1 MHASPALARKPAWR
15 GSFTDLV
22 ELMRAHQWMKNG
34 FVFVGL
40 IFGHAWTQPD
50 MVLAAVLA
58 AAAFSLAASAIYI
71 INDFADLPR
80 ERAHPVMRHRPLASG
95 RVSPHAARALCAGL
109 LAGAAGIGWMA
120 SPAVL
125 AIIAAYVAMN
135 IAYSHS
141 LKHIVVLDVF
151 VIAAGFILRILAG
164 TLGIGITPSQW
175 LLVCSLLLTL
185 FLGFA
190 KRRAELLKSAKSGVA
205 AHRKT
210 LALYSPELLDKYIGI
225 CAGGAIVAYS
235 LYTMSPET
243 ARMHGTANL
252 VYTVPFVVYG
262 IFRYLYLLHAA
273 QAGTDTSRDLVRD
286 RHLIACVLG
295 WLAAT
300 LLLIG

>member
-1 MHASPALARKPAWR
+1 MAVDSALAGRSSLA
-15 GSFTDLV
+15 DLV

-34 FVFVGL
+34 FVFAGL
-40 IFGHAWTQPD
+40 IFGHAWTQPG
-50 MVLAAVLA
+50 MVLAAALA

-71 INDFADLPR
+71 VNDFADLPR
-80 ERAHPVMRHRPLASG
+80 ERAHPLMRHRPLASG
-95 RVSPHAARALCAGL
+95 RVPPHAARVLCAALLGGGGL
-109 LAGAAGIGWMA
+109 LAWLAGPG
-120 SPAVL
+120 VL
-125 AIIAAYVAMN
+125 AIVAAYVAMN
-135 IAYSHS
+135 VAYSHS

-164 TLGIGITPSQW
+164 TLGIGIAPSQW
-175 LLVCSLLLTL
+175 LLLCGLLLTL

-190 KRRAELLKSAKSGVA
+190 KRRAELVKGAT
-205 AHRKT
+205 HRKT
-210 LALYSPELLDKYIGI
+210 LSSYSAGLLDQYIGI
-225 CAGGAIVAYS
+225 CAGGAIIAYS

-243 ARMHGTANL
+243 ARLHGTQNL

-286 RHLIACVLG
+286 RHLIASVLG

-300 LLLIG
+300 LVLIG

>member
-1 MHASPALARKPAWR
+1 MAADASLARKPAR
-15 GSFTDLV
+15 PGAVADLV
-22 ELMRAHQWMKNG
+22 ELMRVHQWMKNG

-80 ERAHPVMRHRPLASG
+80 ERSHPVMRHRPLASG
-95 RVSPHAARALCAGL
+95 RVPLPAARALCGL
-109 LAGAAGIGWMA
+109 LLCTSAVLGWMA
-120 SPAVL
+120 GPVVL

-135 IAYSHS
+135 IAYSHA
-141 LKHIVVLDVF
+141 LKHVVVLDVF

-164 TLGIGITPSQW
+164 TLGIGIAPSQW

-190 KRRAELLKSAKSGVA
+190 KRRAELLKSARSGVA

-210 LALYSPELLDKYIGI
+210 LSLYSPELLDKYIGI
-225 CAGGAIVAYS
+225 CAGGAILAYS
-235 LYTMSPET
+235 LYTMSPQT
-243 ARMHGTANL
+243 AALHGTQNL

-262 IFRYLYLLHAA
+262 VFRYLYLLHAA

-286 RHLIACVLG
+286 PHLIASVLG

-300 LLLIG
+300 LVLIA

>member
-1 MHASPALARKPAWR
+1 
-15 GSFTDLV
+15 
-22 ELMRAHQWMKNG
+22 
-34 FVFVGL
+34 
-40 IFGHAWTQPD
+40 

-58 AAAFSLAASAIYI
+58 AAGFSLAASAIYI

-80 ERAHPVMRHRPLASG
+80 ERGHPVMRHRPLASG
-95 RVSPHAARALCAGL
+95 RVSPHAARILCGL
-109 LAGAAGIGWMA
+109 LLGGGLLLAWLA

-125 AIIAAYVAMN
+125 AIVAAYVAMN
-135 IAYSHS
+135 IAYSHA

-164 TLGIGITPSQW
+164 TIGIGIAPSQW

-190 KRRAELLKSAKSGVA
+190 KRRAELIKSARSGVA
-205 AHRKT
+205 THRKT
-210 LALYSPELLDKYIGI
+210 LSLYSPDLLDKYIGI

-235 LYTMSPET
+235 LYAMSPET
-243 ARMHGTANL
+243 ARMHGTQNL

-286 RHLIACVLG
+286 PHLIVCVLG

-300 LLLIG
+300 LILIA

>member
-1 MHASPALARKPAWR
+1 MAASPALARKGTWR
-15 GSFTDLV
+15 GSCADLV

-40 IFGHAWTQPD
+40 IFGHAWTDPG
-50 MVLAAVLA
+50 MILAAVLA
-58 AAAFSLAASAIYI
+58 AAGFSLAASAIYI

-80 ERAHPVMRHRPLASG
+80 ERAHPVMRQRPLASG
-95 RVSPHAARALCAGL
+95 RVSAHAARVLCAL
-109 LAGAAGIGWMA
+109 LLGGAVVLAWLA
-120 SPAVL
+120 SPGVL
-125 AIIAAYVAMN
+125 VIVAAYVAMN
-135 IAYSHS
+135 VAYSHA

-164 TLGIGITPSQW
+164 TLGIGIAPSQW

-190 KRRAELLKSAKSGVA
+190 KRRAELIKSARSGVT

-210 LALYSPELLDKYIGI
+210 LALYSAELLDKYIGI

-235 LYTMSPET
+235 LYAMSPET
-243 ARMHGTANL
+243 ARLHGTQHL

-273 QAGTDTSRDLVRD
+273 QAGTDTSRDLARD
-286 RHLIACVLG
+286 RHLIICVLG

-300 LLLIG
+300 LVLIA